1 MSSPDTGAAGRRS
14 IYWLLIAVSVGVT
27 GGRLL
32 SAERLNEP
40 SVHRADDDRTT
51 PRPAWPKARP
61 RPTPMFGSN
70 DRSRWALVRAL
81 VDEGTFVIG
90 RRDKRVVLA
99 SAPAALAARD
109 PLGLAA
115 LLEAGYRLRVASDRG
130 IIFEESYQSVDKVLH
145 PARMEFYS
153 TKPPLL
159 SVIVAG
165 EYWLLKHLFGWTLK
179 DDPFTVVRV
188 VLLTINLLPMVL
200 YLALLGRLAERFA
213 ETDWARYY
221 VVAAGGLGTL
231 LTPFLITFSNHT
243 VAVTTTLV
251 AVWAV
256 ARILE
261 LSPPEAGG
269 EGLRVRGVE
278 SGARPTPSPA
288 SGPRAS
294 RGGGP
299 LPGNG
304 GEGRRWHFVLAGL
317 MAGFTACNELPA
329 LALAAGLFA
338 FLLWKFPRPALAI
351 FLPAMLVPIAALL
364 ALDYAQTGEVVPV
377 YSKFGGPWYEYEGSH
392 WRVPP
397 GATKRGI
404 DFAGRNGETKL
415 TYAFHLLVGH
425 HGLFLLTPVMLL
437 AFVGMGVGLAKGQP
451 LPPRPLPEAERGG
464 QHGAV
469 LRLVTLFTL
478 LLSVVVIGFYL
489 VKSDNYGGWSN
500 GPRWL
505 MWLSPLWLLTMLPVL
520 DWMAGRRWGRGAALV
535 LLAWSI
541 ASMHYQPWNA
551 WRHPWAY
558 NWMESRGWVNY

>member
-1 MSSPDTGAAGRRS
+1 MSSPDPAGRRMVC
-14 IYWLLIAVSVGVT
+14 WLLITVAVGVA

-61 RPTPMFGSN
+61 APSPTFSSN

-81 VDEGTFVIG
+81 VDEGTFVVG
-90 RRDKRVVLA
+90 RRDRRVVLA

-109 PLGLAA
+109 PVGLAA
-115 LLEAGYRLRVASDRG
+115 LLDAGYRLRVASDRG

-145 PARMEFYS
+145 PERLEFYS

-159 SVIVAG
+159 SVLVAG
-165 EYWLLKHLFGWTLK
+165 EYWLLKNLFGWTLK

-188 VLLTINLLPMVL
+188 VLATINLLPLVL

-213 ETDWARYY
+213 RTDWAVYY
-221 VVAAGGLGTL
+221 VVAAGGLATL

-256 ARILE
+256 VRILE
-261 LSPPEAGG
+261 
-269 EGLRVRGVE
+269 E
-278 SGARPTPSPA
+278 SGEWPWDEYRGSP
-288 SGPRAS
+288 
-294 RGGGP
+294 
-299 LPGNG
+299 
-304 GEGRRWHFVLAGL
+304 WYFVLAGF

-329 LALAAGLFA
+329 AALAAGLFA
-338 FLLWKFPRPALAI
+338 FLLWKFPRQALML
-351 FLPAMLVPIAALL
+351 FLPAMLVPVAALL
-364 ALDYAQTGEVVPV
+364 ALDYAQTGEVVPI

-415 TYAFHLLVGH
+415 AYAFHLLLGH

-437 AFVGMGVGLAKGQP
+437 AFAGMAAGLVKKQP

-464 QHGAV
+464 QQAAI
-469 LRLVTLFTL
+469 LRLVALFTL
-478 LLSVVVIGFYL
+478 LLSAVVIGFYL

-505 MWLSPLWLLTMLPVL
+505 MWLSPLWLLTALPVL
-520 DWMAGRRWGRGAALV
+520 DWMAGRRGGRAVALG
-535 LLAWSI
+535 LLAWSM
-541 ASMHYQPWNA
+541 ASMHYQSWNA

-558 NWMESRGWVNY
+558 NWMESRGWINY